1 MIKLQRQSESHESRN
16 EAASTLERIFV
27 FFHEFTSQCNSR
39 TFRKQSLEKKKI
51 IKRTDNNENLEI
63 SAESTMGSDRYWIL
77 IHCLPLDTKQWDLR
91 CSRQR
96 IKTRQTAH
104 THTRTHTHTHT
115 RTHTHT
121 HTHTRANSHT
131 HTLIASVL
139 AFSLHSA
146 VASAGRNPK
155 KQRFNLFPAKR
166 KEFFFYIWLTRWIIF
181 CSKNRGS
188 F

>member
-51 IKRTDNNENLEI
+51 IKRTDNNENLKI

-115 RTHTHT
+115 HVLTHTRTHTHALTRTLT
-121 HTHTRANSHT
+121 HSLRRCWLLVFIAPSPALVATRKSSGS
-131 HTLIASVL
+131 IC
-139 AFSLHSA
+139 FP
-146 VASAGRNPK
+146 PK
-155 KQRFNLFPAKR
+155 EKN
-166 KEFFFYIWLTRWIIF
+166 FFFI
-181 CSKNRGS
+181 SD
-188 F
+188 